1 MTNSSL
7 LSWENVEDGIAK
19 ISVVALA
26 RYNILKLNLDV
37 SQYQIYRWERPQAD
51 GFLVSIRNDRDHWGK
66 MFEENG
72 REMHAGKH

>member
-7 LSWENVEDGIAK
+7 LSRENVEDGIAK

-51 GFLVSIRNDRDHWGK
+51 GLLVSIRNDCDHWGR